1 METFPQQPPALGE
14 GNFLYGEDIA
24 STDWLT
30 LMQRQNWAWN
40 NSGAK
45 LCGHAFHY
53 LWRTSNSPGVYT
65 TSNDYSTEGV
75 DLDHIG
81 AFISPRRRWARST
94 EHNLR
99 AVEVKVRG
107 RNIDLVA
114 DFYPMKDGEAKPA
127 SPSHSVNVVTPDSD
141 GYSWAS
147 QTVVLDVGSNDDT
160 VYWVEFRATRHYTFY
175 IHGIIHQLAVYDCE
189 FRPPGYYEDLG
200 LLDLH
205 GADWVADEDEGEE
218 VEQIYNDS
226 ANFDLIQ
233 EDIDPPTMARDEVA
247 TYFNALDFQADTF
260 YQSSPDLNYDGAEGI
275 VMSTLIK
282 ERSQQ
287 SLMAPWAKD
296 GGVWAPTWYARFI
309 GSALY
314 WQLLLRDGAGSSQYF
329 TLSTLSSRPAAGGW
343 YDLTMCFS
351 QSRAVMV
358 VFINGVL
365 VGSATVGAY
374 DIITDGAGPVFWGA
388 NTEEG
393 YIPDGW
399 MAYPTLIRKDMT
411 SAELQ
416 KHMLWRRHK
425 HGVY

>member
-14 GNFLYGEDIA
+14 GNFLYGEDIE

-40 NSGAK
+40 SAGAK
-45 LCGHAFHY
+45 LCGHAFY
-53 LWRTSNSPGVYT
+53 DLWRTSNSPGAYT

-107 RNIDLVA
+107 RNVDLVA

-127 SPSHSVNVVTPDSD
+127 SPSHSVNVVIPNSA

-147 QTVVLDVGSNDDT
+147 QTVVLDVGLYDDT
-160 VYWVEFRATRHYTFY
+160 VYWVEFRATRESTSYSY
-175 IHGIIHQLAVYDCE
+175 GIVHQLAVYDCE
-189 FRPPGYYEDLG
+189 FRPPGYYENLG
-200 LLDLH
+200 LLDIH
-205 GADWVADEDEGEE
+205 GADWVTDEDEGAQ
-218 VEQIYNDS
+218 VEQVYSDS

-233 EDIDPPTMARDEVA
+233 EDIDPPTMAHDEVA

-260 YQSSPDLNYDGAEGI
+260 YRTPPEVNYDGADGI

-282 ERSQQ
+282 ERSQPQ
-287 SLMAPWAKD
+287 MTPWTKD
-296 GGVWAPTWYARFI
+296 GGSVPWYALFT
-309 GSALY
+309 GSSLY
-314 WQLLLRDGAGSSQYF
+314 WQLHLRDGAGSS
-329 TLSTLSSRPAAGGW
+329 TNVSLSISGARPATGGW

-351 QSRAVMV
+351 QSRAVME
-358 VFINGVL
+358 VFINGSR
-365 VGSATVGAY
+365 VGSVDVGAY
-374 DIITDGAGPVFWGA
+374 NIVMDDVGSVLWGA
-388 NTEEG
+388 HTDEVYN
-393 YIPDGW
+393 PDGW